1 MSDLVEIFERFGK
14 LFSIELSVC
23 IKPDVGHKA
32 LSCNGWARVTFITY
46 DGAQKALFAHLT
58 RRIPGTLSPLSIY
71 KGAVSNVILLKNIP
85 ASEPKAKVIDLLN
98 EYPGVVSI
106 AFTNQTTARMTFEDL
121 DLALL
126 FMDIVS
132 KGELIIEGFTCSVDI
147 DPEED
152 EDENDM
158 FFTPEVQ
165 SY

>member
-1 MSDLVEIFERFGK
+1 MSDVVEIFERFGQ

-23 IKPDVGHKA
+23 IQQDGGHKG
-32 LSCNGWARVTFITY
+32 LSCNGWARVTFIAY

-71 KGAVSNVILLKNIP
+71 KGAVSNIILLKNVP
-85 ASEPKAKVIDLLN
+85 ASKSKAEVIELLN

-106 AFTNQTTARMTFEDL
+106 AFTNQTTARMTFQDL

-132 KGELIIEGFTCSVDI
+132 KGELIIDGFTCSVDI
-147 DPEED
+147 DSEDD

-158 FFTPEVQ
+158 FL
-165 SY
+165 SSDL